1 MGVMREG
8 GKGTP
13 SWSRASLLTS
23 NAASCRSVSPRGGLT
38 SVSLNQDGSMDGE
51 GEGEGSPPLMSTVLY
66 CCACFVVLQL
76 LHLLLLLCSATAT
89 VGCS

>member
-1 MGVMREG
+1 MLRLLLAPGPALPATELL
-8 GKGTP
+8 
-13 SWSRASLLTS
+13 LLTS

-51 GEGEGSPPLMSTVLY
+51 GEGEGSLPLMSAVLY

-76 LHLLLLLCSATAT
+76 LHLLLLLCSA
-89 VGCS
+89 GCCCS